1 MGVEADFDL
10 HDDASEEGEGESDD
24 LDVCVI
30 ARGKDDLH
38 QTRMQVF
45 NARRRV
51 GEEVVVGGDEAC
63 EPQTDGIE
71 AFVVVVAG
79 GLEVAA
85 RHNSCGDECADD
97 RIQLGLLWGW

>member
-10 HDDASEEGEGESDD
+10 HDGASEEGEGESDD

-45 NARRRV
+45 NARRQV
-51 GEEVVVGGDEAC
+51 GEEVVVGGDETC

-71 AFVVVVAG
+71 AFVVVVAS

-97 RIQLGLLWGW
+97 RI